1 VIFGA
6 GFALTGTCPGGAIAM
21 IATGGLG
28 GLGGGS
34 LASVLLISL
43 SDLDRLSCHS

>member
-21 IATGGLG
+21 IATGGLV
-28 GLGGGS
+28 GGS